1 MEKKMKKI
9 FSISVFVFVAAII
22 SLAFKMNPA
31 DEPAGKQIFIDSKC
45 TTCHSVKSA
54 GIVKGK
60 KDLSEVGNTL
70 KAEQI
75 ASFITKKEKINDKL
89 HMVAFKGDEK
99 QLAQLTEWLASLK
112 TTAEKK

>member
-1 MEKKMKKI
+1 VKK
-9 FSISVFVFVAAII
+9 VFPIAALVFAAAII
-22 SLAFKMNPA
+22 SFAFKMNPQ

-45 TTCHSVKSA
+45 TTCHSVQSA

-60 KDLSEVGNTL
+60 KDLSEVGNALT
-70 KAEQI
+70 AEQLTNYL
-75 ASFITKKEKINDKL
+75 TKKEKINDKL

-112 TTAEKK
+112 SEQKQ